1 MRRCCHEKLTNSNCR
16 DSAGFGDQMQFRH
29 LVEMWLVAFQATLT
43 ILLQLWENIKI
54 WRDKITNL
62 FHGQNCKTISHVQ
75 FKKKLNK
82 FGLINYS
89 SFPDHFEF
97 IGKLPDFFYNF
108 NTFWTV

>member
-1 MRRCCHEKLTNSNCR
+1 
-16 DSAGFGDQMQFRH
+16 MQFRH

-62 FHGQNCKTISHVQ
+62 FHGQNCKTIPHVQ
-75 FKKKLNK
+75 IKKTKQIKQNK

-97 IGKLPDFFYNF
+97 IGKLPDIFL
-108 NTFWTV
+108 